1 MIFYNTSHHQ
11 FQLQRA
17 QAQPSRGV
25 ELRRVDQ
32 VLPPAFRNDA
42 SKFGVGVVHR
52 RDVADDD
59 FSVDVVV
66 VVVVVVT
73 VTADD
78 LLCLAGIACQRPSS
92 SFAAPWEPRTGSNR
106 FFLINSIDT
115 LTLPFLLLGIQSN
128 ISLTV
133 TWNLFVLF
141 DTKFN
146 SLIPVIDAFIT
157 NYNL

>member
-1 MIFYNTSHHQ
+1 MIFHNTSHHQ

-52 RDVADDD
+52 RDVADDN

-73 VTADD
+73 VVTDTADD
-78 LLCLAGIACQRPSS
+78 LLCLAGVACQRPSS
-92 SFAAPWEPRTGSNR
+92 SFAAPWKPRTGSNR
-106 FFLINSIDT
+106 FFLIDSINT
-115 LTLPFLLLGIQSN
+115 LTHFCCFESN
-128 ISLTV
+128 PTLV
-133 TWNLFVLF
+133 
-141 DTKFN
+141 
-146 SLIPVIDAFIT
+146 
-157 NYNL
+157 